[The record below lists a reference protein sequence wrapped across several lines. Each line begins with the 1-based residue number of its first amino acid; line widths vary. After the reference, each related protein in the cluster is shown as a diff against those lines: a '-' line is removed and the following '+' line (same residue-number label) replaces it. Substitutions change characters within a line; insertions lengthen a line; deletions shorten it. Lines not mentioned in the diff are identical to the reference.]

1 MGNVTAG
8 GVNDGEDDENEY
20 YEDGTETSPSSGEI
34 TDGALDLSV
43 LFDHGLLREAASKIK
58 EEPNESFMQQHSGSI
73 IRWLEERNSRHEEY
87 VSLSQFTDMLTG
99 RGASK
104 EECIELFSQ
113 FDADGEGFADVETF
127 LETLQTLGGGL
138 SAKGDLRTSIK
149 TLQNCCLTPGFLDAF
164 ADNKEA
170 VMNHGQKLLKFLLR
184 NRASSTSLP
193 LPALDGF
200 CNTSEMRLKVL
211 QAHIEALKEKAE
223 VKKQVPSVEEGE
235 VLRPL
240 MKCYMTLEVSS
251 NKGDIS
257 RLTNGDASSYWQS
270 DGPAR
275 SHWIR
280 LRMRPNVV
288 LKQLSINVGSSDQS
302 YMPQHVVVTAGRDE
316 QNLREISDCRIPSQV
331 NGDFVLVENVK
342 IPYPVIQIN
351 IRRCHSDGC
360 DTRIRGIK
368 AVGYRVLKSKGM
380 SVGDASAVW
389 FLSVLGATATAALP
403 MAPHLRDL
411 ILSHTKSALSHMKP
425 MSLSLTSPDRPVAL
439 SQNVLEEIENFL
451 HSIVRFEGAIQP
463 ESLKILLEFSLARG
477 NLKSIFKVL
486 KLLYEIGY
494 EDFPA
499 AEIVKSLEDVQLKA
513 TKQHGAI
520 LKMSLSSCDGGHKD
534 NLSKPENVLTDNWSS
549 EAFLSDSGKT
559 RVSMMF
565 SSASSV
571 RVKLTRLIIKVSK
584 GAIGPSHGLVFVLDD
599 FKRNE
604 KEKEQEEGGGHETDL
619 LSKYNDWTKA
629 KYSEYVASCKGKSE
643 FGNDDPVGF
652 FTTEEDWDEVEVHV
666 DRIVTGKYVVV
677 KFLGA
682 RKESAERIGVLGVN
696 FFGYEVKPDCPLS
709 DELNLNEVAPLP
721 SSNIVEGSTL
731 FIRILLF
738 LDEMAKDQIH
748 LKSRPKNPPLY
759 KEKEGQL
766 EMSSVSLELVWEVY
780 TLVTRRGVK
789 HKKIIVSCL
798 LLLRL
803 FYQSLPCLK
812 SNLRELAADS
822 SDKTAFEKQQELSSK
837 VFAHLCDVVDD
848 NEGYYDEKIHQI
860 SKLIILEGAE
870 IFFPDSKTRRSHL
883 LSMVDQVMEEKKA
896 ASLGLTFESLCRF
909 FSNKDASGL
918 LGLPDIVTERGFDCG
933 QVLAVMTTLLSVAYQ
948 ESLNCVTAAD
958 DGNQSESTS
967 NLVQLL
973 CAMQRSL
980 LTWCSTQ
987 MKSGSSFGQNV
998 ATDLIIEYVGIL
1010 ANRVFMSLQA
1020 VNDASDQL
1028 VVIDRLEHSYVAAA
1042 MRQLVLF
1049 LNLFTNVDSICMPVL
1064 RHLQPVSLELKKCSN
1079 KYPQLFFKIDSEE
1092 WNKTVGQTVLRTWQM
1107 ESAHN
1112 YENNLDVKMV
1122 FNCPG
1127 CSEFTVDFDA
1137 RCETERRYDYLEF
1150 TDSNGNKKRFDQKV
1164 DTEKWPKSYT
1174 FKAGNRLLFNFHS
1187 DGSNNE
1193 WGYKFTV
1200 TAKGSPDVALSW
1212 IFDLQ
1217 LGMARLFGQLC
1228 SAALDSRKASPTLS
1242 DVDNEEEIK
1251 LLQSEI
1257 WTTLFRGGYMT
1268 GKLQRS
1274 LSGHHATTASSVE
1287 NSVNSFLHG
1296 FDGGDNGAIEELIN
1310 RCREK
1315 APGPFIGGPL
1325 VDQAVKSAF
1334 AALIWHSQELRDQ
1347 IVLFANN
1354 TPPESVPE
1362 GVQEAYITAESLRRG
1377 LVDRRQR
1384 LILQAEEE
1392 SSQDSNSLQKI
1403 NPDSQVIACKEK
1415 AQFLLKFAGLQRIT
1429 DKTCEGRENRRS
1441 KWLNRK
1447 SSWQRT
1453 SGEHSGSIL
1462 SGPRQRTLSI
1472 EEIKTIDKHPAF
1484 KLILDFVTN
1493 DSYSHERIQAL
1504 LQQRVKHANNVADI
1518 YLFAADFLRISSE
1531 TDLVQAPAVLFLQ
1544 QFLASQKFFPRHYAD
1559 NLDGC
1564 GLHLENKVR
1573 RAYYAL
1579 VRRCLEGV
1587 KSYHTQASIRR
1598 PSSAAFECLRAF
1610 VLHLLDTDW
1619 KGYDYTFI
1627 LDVHLP
1633 EFLLDTAKATVL
1645 EPKQDV
1651 KDMNEQQELDHY
1663 EEGNGWL
1670 QEAKRDISWFSRLQ
1684 NEAQTDQERRRM
1696 HLFVA
1701 RFSDILDVSITCDGC
1716 DVTLS
1721 GRRYRCLNCM
1731 DVDLCNTCYLSG
1743 VKPEGHTDSH
1753 DVIDMRFK
1761 CDECQSFI
1769 VGTRFHCNEC
1779 TDFDLCFGC
1788 HSFGKFPP
1796 RHSATHKMTK
1806 FPLKTGSLLDT
1817 SANDPASRVQLYTHH
1832 HAWLQFTALALTLAN
1847 FINEPNKSVVSL
1859 DYLRTA
1865 GHLHMDCLSLVTK
1878 CLSHACFKAQTG
1890 EDGTECGAS
1899 SGKEVVSVSAHES
1912 IPEGESTHDVE
1923 GAATINTAAVAT
1935 AVAATASADVM
1946 AIDKDACRSSGDEP
1960 HQAEAKDHKDT
1971 AAVMEEKVLT
1981 EGISEVDTNTAGG
1994 DGTNEGVVINEGPS
2008 SESKVEGSATRQDI
2022 ITQTIEDVETLFAS
2036 KTHERLLGLLG
2047 AVLPQD
2053 SKFNRWTS
2061 YCSGVEEFI
2070 SDKFLPT
2077 LFKIIRDGECDDK
2090 TKALALG
2097 ILGKFLQCTSP
2108 VVSDRGVS
2116 LFYTLPV
2123 KTESEISNKEGSSGN
2138 ATVEFLF
2145 HLGAEYLARSD
2156 LNASSCMASTLQQL
2170 ASSSHWQPSVAD
2182 YVGMCLER
2190 LAQPTENVDL
2200 SALFGLL
2207 VFARFPDFVRMGSVV
2222 EMKDPSGEKRRAV
2235 VFKYYL
2241 DKGSVT
2247 VIDVKSRKRKT
2258 VKEHLL
2264 EESSSLS
2271 ETFKTS
2277 RFSVL
2282 LDIVVKILHLL
2293 KDKKTVPVERMWV
2306 LYLGLKGLLG
2316 NIKANSSLSLNSEM
2330 VASGIVPLLVNIAC
2344 QGTTFSSQW
2353 ILRDLEVLSLKLYK
2367 SERFT
2372 TPSPSKPA
2380 EKDESKT
2387 PSKTS
2392 QEAEPTTNDTSATVE
2407 TTKTN
2412 NSVKEEEEGGGDPF
2426 EGLDDITKTCFETIY
2441 EAMNV
2446 PCSVLRAIYENVEH
2460 DQSRLLEEVQR
2471 GFDGAGFQVSDEVR
2485 EQAKKWVA
2493 IQKKPDVNSAPGP
2506 VVDVGVVRYTTSEIL
2521 PKNVQAKAEQSEA
2534 AQKLIPSL
2542 SDAEIEETREK
2553 QARTKSAE
2561 LLKKELESEE
2571 NLGSTEYLTK
2581 VNLALSVIYSRHLI
2595 AILLG
2600 QWPQGHVITS
2610 ELMDNSDE
2618 VQFIGLLDI
2627 LQRLEN
2633 KELFEKVVS
2642 SVVRCGDPKLVHPLS
2657 LAAAHCMGEVTLS
2670 TETRESE
2677 HKYPNDTVNEGKV
2690 HIPGAATLF
2699 VKFDPRC
2706 STEDGCDELRIASS
2720 ADYEQ
2725 NKHVFSGPS
2734 SRWIDLEIPGDTL
2747 YYIFT
2752 SDSSTNDWGW
2762 KFVVTGG
2769 QLGRFKTGFTMLNAM
2784 LSLDNKV
2791 ARSLPI
2797 KTLWVWLVSVACCQT
2812 GQQRLMATGL
2822 LLRLLLVVSGQVLER
2837 DGSCSVPMETS
2848 DRPDLSLLR
2857 PLWSLYTSMLEKE
2870 GGSGSVPTLVSP
2882 VLRGLTELFLM
2893 VENLAQ
2899 DWGTAEDLVVGFT
2912 TNESLKRCFSQAV
2925 QKVGLI
2931 GLAIG
2936 QTNKASEALIK
2947 AASNPQPKADESKKE
2962 KSKVDSS
2969 VSFQLPFPITIGGDD
2984 NEDDT
2989 TGDGSSDDS
2998 DDSSSSD
3005 SWN

>member
-1 MGNVTAG
+1 
-8 GVNDGEDDENEY
+8 
-20 YEDGTETSPSSGEI
+20 
-34 TDGALDLSV
+34 
-43 LFDHGLLREAASKIK
+43 
-58 EEPNESFMQQHSGSI
+58 
-73 IRWLEERNSRHEEY
+73 
-87 VSLSQFTDMLTG
+87 
-99 RGASK
+99 
-104 EECIELFSQ
+104 
-113 FDADGEGFADVETF
+113 
-127 LETLQTLGGGL
+127 
-138 SAKGDLRTSIK
+138 
-149 TLQNCCLTPGFLDAF
+149 
-164 ADNKEA
+164 
-170 VMNHGQKLLKFLLR
+170 
-184 NRASSTSLP
+184 
-193 LPALDGF
+193 
-200 CNTSEMRLKVL
+200 
-211 QAHIEALKEKAE
+211 
-223 VKKQVPSVEEGE
+223 
-235 VLRPL
+235 
-240 MKCYMTLEVSS
+240 
-251 NKGDIS
+251 
-257 RLTNGDASSYWQS
+257 
-270 DGPAR
+270 
-275 SHWIR
+275 
-280 LRMRPNVV
+280 
-288 LKQLSINVGSSDQS
+288 
-302 YMPQHVVVTAGRDE
+302 
-316 QNLREISDCRIPSQV
+316 
-331 NGDFVLVENVK
+331 
-342 IPYPVIQIN
+342 
-351 IRRCHSDGC
+351 
-360 DTRIRGIK
+360 
-368 AVGYRVLKSKGM
+368 
-380 SVGDASAVW
+380 
-389 FLSVLGATATAALP
+389 
-403 MAPHLRDL
+403 
-411 ILSHTKSALSHMKP
+411 
-425 MSLSLTSPDRPVAL
+425 
-439 SQNVLEEIENFL
+439 
-451 HSIVRFEGAIQP
+451 
-463 ESLKILLEFSLARG
+463 
-477 NLKSIFKVL
+477 
-486 KLLYEIGY
+486 
-494 EDFPA
+494 
-499 AEIVKSLEDVQLKA
+499 
-513 TKQHGAI
+513 
-520 LKMSLSSCDGGHKD
+520 
-534 NLSKPENVLTDNWSS
+534 
-549 EAFLSDSGKT
+549 
-559 RVSMMF
+559 
-565 SSASSV
+565 
-571 RVKLTRLIIKVSK
+571 
-584 GAIGPSHGLVFVLDD
+584 
-599 FKRNE
+599 
-604 KEKEQEEGGGHETDL
+604 
-619 LSKYNDWTKA
+619 
-629 KYSEYVASCKGKSE
+629 
-643 FGNDDPVGF
+643 
-652 FTTEEDWDEVEVHV
+652 
-666 DRIVTGKYVVV
+666 
-677 KFLGA
+677 
-682 RKESAERIGVLGVN
+682 
-696 FFGYEVKPDCPLS
+696 
-709 DELNLNEVAPLP
+709 
-721 SSNIVEGSTL
+721 
-731 FIRILLF
+731 
-738 LDEMAKDQIH
+738 
-748 LKSRPKNPPLY
+748 
-759 KEKEGQL
+759 
-766 EMSSVSLELVWEVY
+766 
-780 TLVTRRGVK
+780 
-789 HKKIIVSCL
+789 
-798 LLLRL
+798 
-803 FYQSLPCLK
+803 
-812 SNLRELAADS
+812 
-822 SDKTAFEKQQELSSK
+822 
-837 VFAHLCDVVDD
+837 
-848 NEGYYDEKIHQI
+848 
-860 SKLIILEGAE
+860 
-870 IFFPDSKTRRSHL
+870 
-883 LSMVDQVMEEKKA
+883 
-896 ASLGLTFESLCRF
+896 
-909 FSNKDASGL
+909 
-918 LGLPDIVTERGFDCG
+918 
-933 QVLAVMTTLLSVAYQ
+933 
-948 ESLNCVTAAD
+948 
-958 DGNQSESTS
+958 
-967 NLVQLL
+967 
-973 CAMQRSL
+973 
-980 LTWCSTQ
+980 
-987 MKSGSSFGQNV
+987 
-998 ATDLIIEYVGIL
+998 
-1010 ANRVFMSLQA
+1010 
-1020 VNDASDQL
+1020 
-1028 VVIDRLEHSYVAAA
+1028 
-1042 MRQLVLF
+1042 
-1049 LNLFTNVDSICMPVL
+1049 
-1064 RHLQPVSLELKKCSN
+1064 
-1079 KYPQLFFKIDSEE
+1079 
-1092 WNKTVGQTVLRTWQM
+1092 
-1107 ESAHN
+1107 
-1112 YENNLDVKMV
+1112 
-1122 FNCPG
+1122 
-1127 CSEFTVDFDA
+1127 
-1137 RCETERRYDYLEF
+1137 
-1150 TDSNGNKKRFDQKV
+1150 
-1164 DTEKWPKSYT
+1164 
-1174 FKAGNRLLFNFHS
+1174 
-1187 DGSNNE
+1187 
-1193 WGYKFTV
+1193 
-1200 TAKGSPDVALSW
+1200 
-1212 IFDLQ
+1212 
-1217 LGMARLFGQLC
+1217 MARLFGQLC

-1242 DVDNEEEIK
+1242 GVDDEEETK

-1257 WTTLFRGGYMT
+1257 WTTLFRGGYLT

-1287 NSVNSFLHG
+1287 NCVNSFLQG
-1296 FDGGDNGAIEELIN
+1296 FDSGDNGAIVELIN

-1362 GVQEAYITAESLRRG
+1362 GVQEAYVTAESLRRG

-1392 SSQDSNSLQKI
+1392 SSQDSKSPQKI

-1447 SSWQRT
+1447 SSWQRA
-1453 SGEHSGSIL
+1453 SSEHSGSIL

-1493 DSYSHERIQAL
+1493 DSCSHERIQAL
-1504 LQQRVKHANNVADI
+1504 LEQRVKHANKVADI

-1587 KSYHTQASIRR
+1587 KSYHSQASIRR

-1651 KDMNEQQELDHY
+1651 KDRNEQQELDHY

-1670 QEAKRDISWFSRLQ
+1670 LEAKRDMSWFSRLQ

-1716 DVTLS
+1716 DITLS

-1753 DVIDMRFK
+1753 DVIDMRYK

-1779 TDFDLCFGC
+1779 SDFDLCFGC
-1788 HSFGKFPP
+1788 HSFGKFPT

-1806 FPLKTGSLLDT
+1806 FPLKTGSLPDT
-1817 SANDPASRVQLYTHH
+1817 STNDPASRVQLYTHH
-1832 HAWLQFTALALTLAN
+1832 HAWLLLTSLALTLAN

-1878 CLSHACFKAQTG
+1878 CLGHACFKAQTG

-1899 SGKEVVSVSAHES
+1899 SGNEVVTVGAAHES
-1912 IPEGESTHDVE
+1912 IPEGASTHDVE
-1923 GAATINTAAVAT
+1923 GAATIDTTAVAAAVAT
-1935 AVAATASADVM
+1935 AVSADAVVKT
-1946 AIDKDACRSSGDEP
+1946 IDKEARQSSGDEP
-1960 HQAEAKDHKDT
+1960 HETEAKETEAKDDKDT
-1971 AAVMEEKVLT
+1971 AAGVEGKVLT
-1981 EGISEVDTNTAGG
+1981 EGISEVDANTAEG
-1994 DGTNEGVVINEGPS
+1994 DGTNEAVVKNEEPS
-2008 SESKVEGSATRQDI
+2008 SENKAEGSASQQDGK
-2022 ITQTIEDVETLFAS
+2022 TQGPEDIETLFAS

-2053 SKFNRWTS
+2053 SKINRWTS
-2061 YCSGVEEFI
+2061 YCCGVEGFI

-2077 LFKIIRDGECDDK
+2077 LFKIIRDAQCDDK

-2108 VVSDRGVS
+2108 MVSDRGVS

-2123 KTESEISNKEGSSGN
+2123 KTESEISSEERSSGN
-2138 ATVEFLF
+2138 TSVEFLF
-2145 HLGAEYLARSD
+2145 QLGAEYLARSD

-2170 ASSSHWQPSVAD
+2170 ASSSQWQPSIAD

-2190 LAQPTENVDL
+2190 LAQQAENVDL

-2247 VIDVKSRKRKT
+2247 IIDVKSRKRKT

-2277 RFSVL
+2277 RFPVL
-2282 LDIVVKILHLL
+2282 LDIVVKIFHLL
-2293 KDKKTVPVERMWV
+2293 RDKKTVPVERMWV
-2306 LYLGLKGLLG
+2306 LFLGLKGLLG

-2330 VASGIVPLLVNIAC
+2330 VSSGIVPLLVNIAC

-2367 SERFT
+2367 SEQFT
-2372 TPSPSKPA
+2372 APTASKPA

-2387 PSKTS
+2387 TSKTS
-2392 QEAEPTTNDTSATVE
+2392 QEAEPTINDTSTTKE
-2407 TTKTN
+2407 TTETS
-2412 NSVKEEEEGGGDPF
+2412 NSEKEEEEEGGGDPL

-2446 PCSVLRAIYENVEH
+2446 PCSVLRAIYENVSH
-2460 DQSRLLEEVQR
+2460 DQSRLVEEVQR

-2485 EQAKKWVA
+2485 EQAKKWEAV
-2493 IQKKPDVNSAPGP
+2493 QKKLEASLAPGP

-2600 QWPQGHVITS
+2600 QWPQGHLITS

-2627 LQRLEN
+2627 LQRLES

-2677 HKYPNDTVNEGKV
+2677 HKYPNDTRDEGKV

-2720 ADYEQ
+2720 PDYEQ

-2791 ARSLPI
+2791 ARSLPL
-2797 KTLWVWLVSVACCQT
+2797 KKLWVWLVSVACCQT
-2812 GQQRLMATGL
+2812 GQQRLMATGF
-2822 LLRLLLVVSGQVLER
+2822 LLRLLLVVSGQVLNR
-2837 DGSCSVPMETS
+2837 DGSCSIPMETN

-2870 GGSGSVPTLVSP
+2870 GGSVSVPTLVSP

-2899 DWGTAEDLVVGFT
+2899 DWGMAEDLVVGFT
-2912 TNESLKRCFSQAV
+2912 TTESLKRCFSQAV

-2936 QTNKASEALIK
+2936 QPNRASEALIK
-2947 AASNPQPKADESKKE
+2947 AASNPQPNADGLKK
-2962 KSKVDSS
+2962 KSMVASS
-2969 VSFQLPFPITIGGDD
+2969 VSFQLPFAITTAADD